1 VRTLSDA
8 EISELERRDAK
19 GYTLLMNACADGDVE
34 TVRRLVAHCRREDLQ
49 AMPRPP
55 TALTPPT
62 APTALHARVWNSRKI
77 NPTSLACEHQHLKIL
92 KLLVDKDPWLL
103 DSAYDYLRTRCPEVT
118 PESNGENPYH
128 IPTDADRLLR
138 ACSLSVEKNISLEQ
152 KAYYEMMIFVL
163 LKKDKGKM
171 RDVDKL
177 TTADLENAGQHILLA
192 HQPLPAVFTELCPL
206 AVVEECYQRVPNM
219 RPEPLAVAE
228 QRMAAQA
235 PMDDAVDALA
245 AAQRSE
251 TAAADRRTAEAA
263 EQQAAAEKA
272 AADRRAAEA
281 AEQQAAAEKAAA
293 DRRTAEAAEQQA
305 AAEKAAADRRIAEAV
320 EQQASLDDH
329 PVNQFLAARRDHWK
343 NNLEGKGPSK
353 RGVLKDK
360 LVGYILDELT
370 DKTKDGLL
378 SGGEWRLDGFV
389 KNAAEVNDVLE
400 NYQIDIGKLW
410 IDLTGPNTKLRTL
423 LEGKKTFSLDEA
435 LNFHRNAFD
444 KGETKSYGIFHSNT
458 PAPVGNRDLM
468 IKFLQDARTRIL
480 NKKITPKM
488 RAATQLKLGELNEC
502 INQLKTK
509 DRDISINQI
518 FSLQINLENTLLDVL
533 QKDRNGIRKTNVK
546 TFRDLKKAFPEVD
559 FGGFSTKKSSR
570 R

>member
-1 VRTLSDA
+1 MRTLSDA

-245 AAQRSE
+245 AAQRS
-251 TAAADRRTAEAA
+251 
-263 EQQAAAEKA
+263 
-272 AADRRAAEA
+272 
-281 AEQQAAAEKAAA
+281 EKAAA